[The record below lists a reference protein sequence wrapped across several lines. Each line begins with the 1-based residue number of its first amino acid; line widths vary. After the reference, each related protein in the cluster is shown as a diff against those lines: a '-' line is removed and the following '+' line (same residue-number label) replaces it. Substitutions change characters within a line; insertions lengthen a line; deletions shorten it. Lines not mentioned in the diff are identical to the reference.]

1 MIWTIVVVCQKVF
14 EKFFEAQLMPQ
25 FKLRIDDDLH
35 AAIKLSSEQH
45 NRSVNSEIAH
55 HLRAAM
61 TAAGYLSVTG
71 GGDINNV
78 IAGTLPPGTVL
89 TPHEIDK
96 DDPRYTP
103 YVRREE
109 IQEVLDYIRQEMK
122 NKKS

>member
-1 MIWTIVVVCQKVF
+1 
-14 EKFFEAQLMPQ
+14 MPQ

-61 TAAGYLSVTG
+61 TATGYLSVTG
-71 GGDINNV
+71 GGDVGNV
-78 IAGTLPPGTVL
+78 IAGTLPPGTIL
-89 TPHEIDK
+89 TPRGLDK
-96 DDPRYTP
+96 DDPRYNSDS
-103 YVRREE
+103 VGEQLREMRE
-109 IQEVLDYIRQEMK
+109 LLETITKEMK